1 LQAGSFSCSVSLN
14 AGANSISIA
23 ATDVAGNTSTKLLN
37 VTLSSGQPVIADF
50 TPKTGPVGTLIT
62 LSGTSLVTGSSTQ
75 VTLAQPLPKVGFYD
89 PTTGNDLSVFQYPQL
104 WTDPRGGNGAPGG
117 LTQQVASSTLTGWT
131 PETGHQPDL
140 SYVAYMLTGDQY
152 YLDQLNAQANASIL
166 SVWPGSRGPSTPYD
180 IIVDNGGTLASWG
193 GQQVRGKA
201 WGLREID
208 EAAYANPDGSAEK
221 AYFTQVSND
230 NWSWLVS
237 QLPTWTA
244 AQGEAYGQIQGGYSS
259 NGIMAPWQQDY
270 FASTTIAA
278 AGGSLVGD
286 DVQGRAVVQPQ
297 EIDVRGSAAGRFAGG
312 GLRHAGEPECPRPAR
327 TIDSDLRTGDRRF
340 ASYGRRLRHACRCRR
355 GFRIRTGRKAAASPG
370 RGRGSV

>member
-1 LQAGSFSCSVSLN
+1 MTQDQTAAQYALGWADAAGSV
-14 AGANSISIA
+14 
-23 ATDVAGNTSTKLLN
+23 
-37 VTLSSGQPVIADF
+37 PWH
-50 TPKTGPVGTLIT
+50 
-62 LSGTSLVTGSSTQ
+62 
-75 VTLAQPLPKVGFYD
+75 FYD

-104 WTDPRGGNGAPGG
+104 WTDGRGGNGAPGG

-131 PETGHQPDL
+131 FDAAHEPDL

-180 IIVDNGGTLASWG
+180 IIVDNGGTLAPWG

-221 AYFTQVSND
+221 VYFTQVSND

-244 AQGEAYGQIQGGYSS
+244 AQGEAYGQIKGTYGN
-259 NGIMAPWQQDY
+259 NGSMAPWQQDY

-278 AGGSLVGD
+278 AEQGNQNAKTVLQWEANFLVGRFLPHTGWNQD
-286 DVQGRAVVQPQ
+286 DGAAYNLQVYNTTTNSYYQTWGDIETASQ
-297 EIDVRGSAAGRFAGG
+297 AAGLTMNGTGWVSGDYAELGLSTLAGIITVLG
-312 GLRHAGEPECPRPAR
+312 PPSPM
-327 TIDSDLRTGDRRF
+327 
-340 ASYGRRLRHACRCRR
+340 RCRPM
-355 GFRIRTGRKAAASPG
+355 PG
-370 RGRGSV
+370 C